1 MEKEIPVL
9 QTKTWEQV
17 YNECNHQLDNLK
29 FYEVEIRFLNRLM
42 EEYFTKMMQQ
52 EKLPEIKI
60 ALQDLNNLNKERVEI
75 VELLT
80 KHKKDIQLLEERITE
95 QANNWV
101 MDQEETLHMKFKTF
115 HENYKKTKTEIFY
128 LAEHILRTNKT
139 KNLLK

>member
-1 MEKEIPVL
+1 
-9 QTKTWEQV
+9 
-17 YNECNHQLDNLK
+17 
-29 FYEVEIRFLNRLM
+29 
-42 EEYFTKMMQQ
+42 MMQQ

-60 ALQDLNNLNKERVEI
+60 ALQDLKNLNKERGEI